1 MLTTF
6 KQLFVPGSV
15 PFLLVALIPGV
26 VLLYR
31 RADSGRWGRR
41 WIAALV
47 LMYWIFSMPV
57 TAAWLLERLTPT
69 YEPLLDAG
77 AARGATAIVVLGA
90 GANRYRS
97 RGRELGVVTRP
108 SGLRVLEAVRLY
120 QFLNRPWVIVSGGM
134 TDGAG
139 QGRAETTIVGEE
151 LLRLGVP
158 QDRLVL
164 DTGSDDTHEQSINVP
179 PLLRERGVE
188 RFVLVTSREHMRRSL
203 RVFQAVGLTA
213 IPSVPD
219 AFPNPLSWRRW
230 RGYLPSMTAL
240 EVSHSIVYDY
250 FGIGYY
256 WLRGWI

>member
-6 KQLFVPGSV
+6 KELFVPGSV
-15 PFLLVALIPGV
+15 PFLLVALILGV

-47 LMYWIFSMPV
+47 LMYWIFSMPIS
-57 TAAWLLERLTPT
+57 AAWLLEKLTPA

-90 GANRYRS
+90 GAKRYRS
-97 RGRELGVVTRP
+97 RGRTVDVVTRDG
-108 SGLRVLEAVRLY
+108 GLRVLEAARVY
-120 QFLNRPWVIVSGGM
+120 QLLDRPWVIVSGGFLA
-134 TDGAG
+134 DS
-139 QGRAETTIVGEE
+139 GRGRPEAAITGEE
-151 LLRLGVP
+151 LVKLGVP
-158 QDRLVL
+158 QDRIVL
-164 DTGSDDTHEQSINVP
+164 ETVSGDTHEHSINVP

-188 RFVLVTSREHMRRSL
+188 RFVLVTSQEHMRRSL
-203 RVFQAVGLTA
+203 RVFRAAGLSP
-213 IPSVPD
+213 IPSVPE
-219 AFPNPLSWRRW
+219 AFPNPPSWRRW
-230 RGYLPSMTAL
+230 FSYVPSTTAL
-240 EVSHSIVYDY
+240 EISGSIVYDY